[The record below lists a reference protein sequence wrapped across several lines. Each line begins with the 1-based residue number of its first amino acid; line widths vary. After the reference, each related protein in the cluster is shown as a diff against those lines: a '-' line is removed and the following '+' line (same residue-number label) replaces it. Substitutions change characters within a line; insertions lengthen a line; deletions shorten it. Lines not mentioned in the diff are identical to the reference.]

1 MSITELKESVIQ
13 KLEDVGE
20 PVLKDVLELI
30 KFETSTEVYKVN
42 NLEMESIEKGLRQ
55 IANGE
60 IITHE
65 QVNEETAKWLKNS
78 LVTASKRTEK

>member
-1 MSITELKESVIQ
+1 MSIAELKESVIQ

-30 KFETSTEVYKVN
+30 KFETSTEVYRVN
-42 NLEMESIEKGLRQ
+42 NLEMESIQIGLRQ

-65 QVNEETAKWLKNS
+65 QANKETLEWLK
-78 LVTASKRTEK
+78 K

>member
-1 MSITELKESVIQ
+1 MSIAELKESEIQ

-30 KFETSTEVYKVN
+30 RFETSDEIYKVN
-42 NLEMESIEKGLRQ
+42 NLERESIKIGLRQ

-60 IITHE
+60 IITNE
-65 QVNEETAKWLKNS
+65 QVNEETAEWHLN
-78 LVTASKRTEK
+78 LI

>member
-1 MSITELKESVIQ
+1 MSIAELKESVIQ

-30 KFETSTEVYKVN
+30 RFETSDEIYKVN
-42 NLEMESIEKGLRQ
+42 SLERKSINIGLRQ

-60 IITHE
+60 IITNE
-65 QVNEETAKWLKNS
+65 QVNEETAEWQKK
-78 LVTASKRTEK
+78 

>member
-1 MSITELKESVIQ
+1 MSIAELKESVIQ

-42 NLEMESIEKGLRQ
+42 NIERESIHIGLKQ

-60 IITHE
+60 IITQE
-65 QVNEETAKWLKNS
+65 LVNEETEEWLK
-78 LVTASKRTEK
+78 E